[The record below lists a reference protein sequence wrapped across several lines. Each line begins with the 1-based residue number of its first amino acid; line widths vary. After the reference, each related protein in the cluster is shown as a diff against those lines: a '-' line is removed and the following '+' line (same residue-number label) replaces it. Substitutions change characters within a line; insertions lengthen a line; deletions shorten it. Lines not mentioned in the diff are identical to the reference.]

1 MATTTATITGIA
13 SLQLYTLNQTNNI
26 NYFRNCYLNLAINR
40 FIMTMPSEQI
50 MNTDQEYYEEIDGPV
65 KAIPPNWTVWDKI
78 IIKGSKTVEEL
89 IKFIESEY
97 KVKIFFIKCKDITI
111 YQNIVSFQNEENS
124 KLKIEDIFLKEA
136 IKKDIKVNNNFLIL
150 KISSEYE
157 NIPVIMPLFKYI
169 YKN

>member
-1 MATTTATITGIA
+1 
-13 SLQLYTLNQTNNI
+13 
-26 NYFRNCYLNLAINR
+26 
-40 FIMTMPSEQI
+40 MPSEQI
-50 MNTDQEYYEEIDGPV
+50 MNTDQEYYEDIDGPV

-78 IIKGSKTVEEL
+78 FIKGSKTVEEL

-111 YQNIVSFQNEENS
+111 YQNIISFQNEENA
-124 KLKIEDIFLKEA
+124 KLKIEDIFSKEA

>member
-13 SLQLYTLNQTNNI
+13 CLQLYTLNQTNNI

-89 IKFIESEY
+89 IKFI
-97 KVKIFFIKCKDITI
+97 
-111 YQNIVSFQNEENS
+111 
-124 KLKIEDIFLKEA
+124 
-136 IKKDIKVNNNFLIL
+136 
-150 KISSEYE
+150 
-157 NIPVIMPLFKYI
+157 
-169 YKN
+169 